1 MSDLPFAK
9 IRKLLA
15 LTESSNES
23 EASVAMSKVHQ
34 LLKEY
39 NLSLSDITKEN
50 RFSIVE
56 DDYFTFQKERKWRT
70 IMVYDV
76 AVANYCSC
84 LRYSHSD
91 GKVVLKLIGKEH
103 NILATKIML
112 EYLVAT
118 VDRLAQPYPASE
130 RGSYK
135 MGFVNSLGQ
144 RLRAMTQKETSECT
158 ALVVQEKSAIE
169 QYFKELGN
177 VTTGVVK
184 YKVHM
189 NDSYNKGYDD
199 GNNVSLNQQV
209 GTSYSDKMRV
219 N

>member
-1 MSDLPFAK
+1 
-9 IRKLLA
+9 
-15 LTESSNES
+15 
-23 EASVAMSKVHQ
+23 
-34 LLKEY
+34 
-39 NLSLSDITKEN
+39 
-50 RFSIVE
+50 
-56 DDYFTFQKERKWRT
+56 
-70 IMVYDV
+70 MVYDV

-91 GKVVLKLIGKEH
+91 GKIVLKLVGKEH

-135 MGFVNSLGQ
+135 MGFVNSLGI

-169 QYFKELGN
+169 QYFKEKGN